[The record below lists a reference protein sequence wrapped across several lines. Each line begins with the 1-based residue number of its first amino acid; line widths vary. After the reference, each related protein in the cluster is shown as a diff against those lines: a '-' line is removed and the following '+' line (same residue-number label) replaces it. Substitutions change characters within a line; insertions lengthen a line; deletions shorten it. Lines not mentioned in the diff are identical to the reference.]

1 MSRGKT
7 GRAFG
12 VVLSQLAH
20 ALKHPG
26 PRGRCRLVGGSRLKS
41 GERLVW
47 FRVSGSHAGHATKSS
62 GRTHNAGWGG
72 SRFEPPGS
80 RGSVWCGFETM
91 APSRAMQQSRL
102 AARTT
107 PVGVG
112 RVLSHWEVGRAFG
125 VVSISGSHA
134 GRNNSSQNT
143 PHIIDSRRH
152 KALAWLTLL
161 SCLHDHGQIHR
172 SDITDSY
179 VGARPAGRAPA

>member
-1 MSRGKT
+1 MHQSR
-7 GRAFG
+7 
-12 VVLSQLAH
+12 LAT
-20 ALKHPG
+20 
-26 PRGRCRLVGGSRLKS
+26 RTTLVGAFEPPGSRESAWCGFESLAPT
-41 GERLVW
+41 R
-47 FRVSGSHAGHATKSS
+47 GHATKPS

-72 SRFEPPGS
+72 SRSEPLGS

-91 APSRAMQQSRL
+91 APSQAMQQSRL

-107 PVGVG
+107 SVGVG

-134 GRNNSSQNT
+134 GCNNSSQNT

-172 SDITDSY
+172 SDIRGSY

>member
-1 MSRGKT
+1 MT
-7 GRAFG
+7 ATE
-12 VVLSQLAH
+12 
-20 ALKHPG
+20 
-26 PRGRCRLVGGSRLKS
+26 KS

-47 FRVSGSHAGHATKSS
+47 FRVIGSHAGHATKSS

-134 GRNNSSQNT
+134 GCNNSSQNT

-161 SCLHDHGQIHR
+161 SCLHDHGQVHR
-172 SDITDSY
+172 SDIRGSY
-179 VGARPAGRAPA
+179 AGARPAGRAPA